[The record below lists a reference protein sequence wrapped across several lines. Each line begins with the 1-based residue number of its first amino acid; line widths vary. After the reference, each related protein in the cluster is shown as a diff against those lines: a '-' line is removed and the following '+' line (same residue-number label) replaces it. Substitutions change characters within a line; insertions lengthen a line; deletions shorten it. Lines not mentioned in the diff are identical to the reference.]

1 MKKIEVEQ
9 NNFLELYL
17 KERIILDDLI
27 KKARIEKI
35 PVLSKDTGRM
45 LELVCITVKPE
56 NVLEIGCGIGFSSY
70 FIIKH
75 LEKGNYTGI
84 DLNKERVRRAEK
96 FIKSNFPGRNYSFIA
111 GNALKIIPEIKN
123 KFDMV
128 FIDGAKYEYPLYF
141 KTLEN
146 KLNPG
151 ALVIADNIFYKGII
165 FKKKICKHD
174 FNSVNGIREYIK
186 CITGSKCFKSYFFDI
201 GDGISVTKFLSGCH
215 KKNVKK

>member
-9 NNFLELYL
+9 NNLLKLSL
-17 KERIILDDLI
+17 KERKLLDNLI
-27 KKARIEKI
+27 KKARLEKI
-35 PVLSKDTGRM
+35 PVLSKHTGSL
-45 LELVCITVKPE
+45 LEIICITAKPE

-84 DLNKERVRRAEK
+84 DLNKERAKRAET
-96 FIKSNFPGRNYSFIA
+96 FIKSKFTGRNCRFIA
-111 GNALKIIPEIKN
+111 GNALKIVPEIKD

-128 FIDGAKYEYPLYF
+128 FIDGAKHEYPLYF
-141 KTLEN
+141 KTLED

-151 ALVIADNIFYKGII
+151 ALVIADNVFYKGRL
-165 FKKKICKHD
+165 FEKKINKHD

-186 CITGSKCFKSYFFDI
+186 YITGSKCFKSYFIDI
-201 GDGISVTKFLSGCH
+201 GDGISVTKFLSNCH